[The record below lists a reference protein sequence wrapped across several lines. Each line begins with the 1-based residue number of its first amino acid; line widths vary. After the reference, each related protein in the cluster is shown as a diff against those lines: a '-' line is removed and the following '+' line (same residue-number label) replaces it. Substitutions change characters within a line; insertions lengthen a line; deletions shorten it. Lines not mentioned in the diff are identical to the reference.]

1 MNYQWVWK
9 VFDDAIQTFLYNKSF
24 PGIHWL
30 ISQDSSQLIP
40 VTLGSTDT
48 RKTRTFPSDYV
59 TRLAYRTT
67 NVTWATCKTNQT
79 REFVTQTLLCT
90 GHSLRLS
97 TEVSNWMEEVK
108 MLLNTKKPRQKNGK
122 HSRQDS
128 NLRGVTPMDF
138 EFIALTTRP
147 RLPGQFKFVLK
158 HKRRVHKEIFH
169 QDFLMKSSIRHSSY
183 ISFFSSSPS
192 TFLYFFYNRSK
203 A

>member
-1 MNYQWVWK
+1 MSLRSVWRRNTNISLK
-9 VFDDAIQTFLYNKSF
+9 QIVSF
-24 PGIHWL
+24 TACSWKLTRLEPTY
-30 ISQDSSQLIP
+30 IP
-40 VTLGSTDT
+40 VTLGSTYT
-48 RKTRTFPSDYV
+48 RKTRTIPSDCV

-67 NVTWATCKTNQT
+67 NVTWTTCKTNQT
-79 REFVTQTLLCT
+79 REFVTQTLLWT
-90 GHSLRLS
+90 GHSLPLS

-108 MLLNTKKPRQKNGK
+108 MLLNTKKRRQKSSK
-122 HSRQDS
+122 RSRQDS

-183 ISFFSSSPS
+183 ISFFFFFS
-192 TFLYFFYNRSK
+192 LYFSLFFLQPM
-203 A
+203 